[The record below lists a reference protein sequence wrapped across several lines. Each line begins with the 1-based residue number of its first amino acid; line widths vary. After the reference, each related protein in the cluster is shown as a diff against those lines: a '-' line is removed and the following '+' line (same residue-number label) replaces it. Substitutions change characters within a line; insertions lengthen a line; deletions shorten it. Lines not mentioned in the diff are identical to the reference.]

1 MGDADNEQEEELAK
15 PDEDNAAKSK
25 GTQENDEE
33 YVELEMYKNEYY
45 TQESNSEGLFAL
57 TEVPAAKH
65 GKKEPGNKGNL
76 KLIWEGGLKIMM
88 REWIHAA
95 LLLQEFH
102 QISFYIA
109 PELRDH
115 TMQQVMELTPAE
127 LETSLPKED

>member
-33 YVELEMYKNEYY
+33 YVESEMYKNEYY

-65 GKKEPGNKGNL
+65 GKKESGNKVCMH
-76 KLIWEGGLKIMM
+76 KVWIMV
-88 REWIHAA
+88 AK
-95 LLLQEFH
+95 
-102 QISFYIA
+102 
-109 PELRDH
+109 D
-115 TMQQVMELTPAE
+115 TM
-127 LETSLPKED
+127 D